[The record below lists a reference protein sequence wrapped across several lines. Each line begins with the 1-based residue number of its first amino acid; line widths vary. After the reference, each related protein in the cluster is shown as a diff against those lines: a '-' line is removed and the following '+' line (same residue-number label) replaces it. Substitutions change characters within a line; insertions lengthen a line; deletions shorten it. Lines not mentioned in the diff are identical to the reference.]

1 MNLSITG
8 GTCFLDAYINDTQV
22 AGIVQPPE
30 STESSHF
37 TVGARGLGMALVIV
51 RDSGLSP
58 PASASALVPSFDLL
72 LKLYD
77 S

>member
-30 STESSHF
+30 STECSHF
-37 TVGARGLGMALVIV
+37 TLGARGLGMALVIV

-72 LKLYD
+72 LKLYV